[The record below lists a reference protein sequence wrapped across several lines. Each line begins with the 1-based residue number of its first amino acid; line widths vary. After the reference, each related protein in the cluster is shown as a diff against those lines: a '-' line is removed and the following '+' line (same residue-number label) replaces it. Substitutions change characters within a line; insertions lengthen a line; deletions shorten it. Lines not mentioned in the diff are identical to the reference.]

1 MPSVSQNGKR
11 RLHKSLEDFFLFS
24 SPYLLTHFSLP
35 SPDFLPG
42 SRFSCNSRPF
52 DLFRYHNLVLA
63 LYNILVS
70 EVERRFSDVLSC
82 VLCKVLK
89 ERDILSN
96 LLRQSSSRLVR
107 SKILPLCSFI
117 MLNKTMLNLLDIN
130 VSAMPLWTRE
140 LLRISPMERW
150 PWIKLG
156 SRETYL
162 WKQKRKKTEK
172 GLRFSVGPTT
182 PLMHCTSPDQL
193 CAVWIIGE
201 TRKRCRVEIIGG
213 LNTVDKSKDC
223 VIRNFYQSQVLY
235 SHCIISFACSCR

>member
-1 MPSVSQNGKR
+1 M
-11 RLHKSLEDFFLFS
+11 
-24 SPYLLTHFSLP
+24 
-35 SPDFLPG
+35 
-42 SRFSCNSRPF
+42 
-52 DLFRYHNLVLA
+52 
-63 LYNILVS
+63 
-70 EVERRFSDVLSC
+70 
-82 VLCKVLK
+82 
-89 ERDILSN
+89 SN

-107 SKILPLCSFI
+107 SKSLPLCSFI

-140 LLRISPMERW
+140 LLRISQMERW

-182 PLMHCTSPDQL
+182 PIMHCTSPDQL

-201 TRKRCRVEIIGG
+201 TRKCCRVEIIGG

-223 VIRNFYQSQVLY
+223 VDKKLLPKSSFIQSLY
-235 SHCIISFACSCR
+235 HFLCLFLSLESWKQLSRCCLNPLSDKMQIVVVHVAPTFPQEAHEHTKVGKTCSQLEEMGN